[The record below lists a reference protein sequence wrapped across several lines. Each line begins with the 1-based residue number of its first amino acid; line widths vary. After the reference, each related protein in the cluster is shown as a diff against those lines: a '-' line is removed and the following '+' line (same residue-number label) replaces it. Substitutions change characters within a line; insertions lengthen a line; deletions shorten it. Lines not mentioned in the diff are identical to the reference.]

1 MTTAADTTAPVP
13 TADEVA
19 ADASVDD
26 LDVAAVKADFPILA
40 TTVHD
45 RRLVFLDS
53 AASSQKPTDVL
64 QAMDHYYETTHANV
78 HRAAYTLAEAATNA
92 MESAR
97 AKVARFIGAP
107 TANEVVF
114 TKNATESINLVAR
127 SWGGANLGPGDA
139 VVLTQLEH
147 HANIVPWQQL
157 AAERGVELR
166 WIPLTDD
173 GQLDLTDLDRLL
185 DGAKLLAL
193 SAMSNVVGTITP
205 VRRLTDAAHA
215 AGALAVID
223 ACQYVPHVRTDVVE
237 LGADFL
243 AFSGHKMLGPTGVG
257 VLWARAE
264 LLESMPAFLGGGGMI
279 LDVTTDGF
287 VPAEVPHKFEAGT
300 PPIAEIVGLGAA
312 VDYLDRLGMEQ
323 VRAHEISLTAYAM
336 RSLTERFGDDL
347 TIYGPHEPDAR
358 GGVMSF
364 AFKGIHPHDLSQ
376 VLDQHGVCVR
386 PGHHC
391 AKPLMRV
398 LGVGATARASWYVY
412 NDEADIDAL
421 GDALDDAG
429 DFFDF

>member
-1 MTTAADTTAPVP
+1 MSSP
-13 TADEVA
+13 TIDVADE
-19 ADASVDD
+19 
-26 LDVAAVKADFPILA
+26 LDVASIKADFPILSR
-40 TTVHD
+40 TVHD
-45 RRLVFLDS
+45 QQLVFLDS
-53 AASSQKPTDVL
+53 AASSQKPTQVL
-64 QAMDHYYETTHANV
+64 SAMDHYYETTHANV
-78 HRAAYTLAEAATNA
+78 HRAAYTLAESATNA
-92 MESAR
+92 MEGAR
-97 AKVARFIGAP
+97 AKVARFIAAP
-107 TANEVVF
+107 SADEVVF

-127 SWGGANLGPGDA
+127 SWGGANLTAGDA

-157 AAERGVELR
+157 AAANGVELR
-166 WIPLTDD
+166 WIPLTED
-173 GQLDLTDLDRLL
+173 GRLDLTDLDRLL

-205 VRRLTDAAHA
+205 VRQLTDAAHA
-215 AGALAVID
+215 AGALACID
-223 ACQYVPHVRTDVVE
+223 ACQYVPHVATDVTD

-257 VLWARAE
+257 VLWARAD
-264 LLESMPAFLGGGGMI
+264 LLEAMPPFLGGGGMI
-279 LDVTTDGF
+279 LDVTMDGF
-287 VPAEVPHKFEAGT
+287 TPADVPHKFEAGT

-312 VDYLDRLGMEQ
+312 IDYLDALGMDK
-323 VRAHEISLTAYAM
+323 VRQHEIALTSYAFDSLTG
-336 RSLTERFGDDL
+336 RFGDDL
-347 TIYGPHEPDAR
+347 TIYGPTDPAER

-376 VLDQHGVCVR
+376 VLDQHAVCVR

-412 NDEADIDAL
+412 NDESDIDAL

-429 DFFDF
+429 SFFDF

>member
-1 MTTAADTTAPVP
+1 MEGTGLMTTTTDSPA
-13 TADEVA
+13 
-19 ADASVDD
+19 VDD
-26 LDVAAVKADFPILA
+26 LDVAAIKADFPILS

-45 RRLVFLDS
+45 HRLVFLDS
-53 AASSQKPTDVL
+53 AASSQKPTAVL
-64 QAMDHYYETTHANV
+64 EAMDHYYETSHANV

-92 MESAR
+92 MEAGR
-97 AKVARFIGAP
+97 TKVARFIGAP
-107 TANEVVF
+107 SADEVVF

-127 SWGGANLGPGDA
+127 SWGAANLGPGDA

-157 AAERGVELR
+157 AAERGIELR
-166 WIPLTDD
+166 WIPLTAD
-173 GQLDLTDLDRLL
+173 GRLDLTDLDRLL
-185 DGAKLLAL
+185 DGARLLAV
-193 SAMSNVVGTITP
+193 SAMSNVVGTIPP
-205 VRRLTDAAHA
+205 VRLLADAAHA
-215 AGALAVID
+215 AGALVCVD
-223 ACQYVPHVRTDVVE
+223 ACQYVPHVATDVAA

-243 AFSGHKMLGPTGVG
+243 AFSGHKMCGPTGVG

-264 LLESMPAFLGGGGMI
+264 LLDAMPPFLGGGGMI
-279 LDVTTDGF
+279 LDVTQDGF
-287 VPAEVPHKFEAGT
+287 VPADVPHKFEAGT

-312 VDYLDRLGMEQ
+312 VDYLDALGMER
-323 VRAHEISLTAYAM
+323 VRAHEVSLTAYAM

-347 TIYGPHEPDAR
+347 TIYGPAEPGER

-398 LGVGATARASWYVY
+398 LGVGATARASWYLY
-412 NDEADIDAL
+412 NDEADVDAL
-421 GDALDDAG
+421 ADALDDAG
-429 DFFDF
+429 AFFDF

>member
-1 MTTAADTTAPVP
+1 MSTAADVP
-13 TADEVA
+13 TDEQVAAEAAADE
-19 ADASVDD
+19 
-26 LDVAAVKADFPILA
+26 LDVDAVKADFPILA

-45 RRLVFLDS
+45 QRLVFLDS
-53 AASSQKPTDVL
+53 AASSQKPTAVL
-64 QAMDHYYETTHANV
+64 EAMDRYYETSHANV

-92 MESAR
+92 MEGAR

-107 TANEVVF
+107 SVAEVVF

-127 SWGGANLGPGDA
+127 AWGGANLGPGDA

-157 AAERGVELR
+157 AAERGIELR

-215 AGALAVID
+215 AGALACID
-223 ACQYVPHVRTDVVE
+223 ACQYVPHVATDVVE

-257 VLWARAE
+257 VLWARSE
-264 LLESMPAFLGGGGMI
+264 LLESMAPFLGGGGMI
-279 LDVTTDGF
+279 LDVTMDGF

-312 VDYLDRLGMEQ
+312 VDYLDGLGMEQ

-336 RSLTERFGDDL
+336 RSLTDRFGADL
-347 TIYGPHEPDAR
+347 TIYGPHEPSAR

-421 GDALDDAG
+421 GDALDEAG

>member
-1 MTTAADTTAPVP
+1 MTTTTDSPGVDDSP
-13 TADEVA
+13 SPD
-19 ADASVDD
+19 DPASDD
-26 LDVAAVKADFPILA
+26 LDVARIKADFPILS
-40 TTVHD
+40 TTVHGKP
-45 RRLVFLDS
+45 LVFLDS
-53 AASSQKPTDVL
+53 AASSQKPTAVL

-78 HRAAYTLAEAATNA
+78 HRAAYSLAEAATNA
-92 MESAR
+92 MEGGR
-97 AKVARFIGAP
+97 TKVARFIGAP
-107 TANEVVF
+107 SAQEVVF

-127 SWGGANLGPGDA
+127 SWGAANLGPGDA

-147 HANIVPWQQL
+147 HSNIVPWQQL
-157 AAERGVELR
+157 AAERGFDIR

-173 GQLDLTDLDRLL
+173 GQLDLTDLERLL
-185 DGAKLLAL
+185 DGAKLLAV
-193 SAMSNVVGTITP
+193 SAMSNVVGTIPP
-205 VRRLTDAAHA
+205 VRLVADAAHA
-215 AGALAVID
+215 AGALVCVD
-223 ACQYVPHVRTDVVE
+223 ACQYVPHVATDVTE

-243 AFSGHKMLGPTGVG
+243 AFSGHKMCGPTGVG

-264 LLESMPAFLGGGGMI
+264 LLEAMPPFLGGGGMI
-279 LDVTTDGF
+279 LDVTQDGF

-312 VDYLDRLGMEQ
+312 VDYLDALGMDR

-336 RSLTERFGDDL
+336 RSLTERFGEDL
-347 TIYGPHEPDAR
+347 TIYGPTEPDLR

-398 LGVGATARASWYVY
+398 LGVGATARASWYLY
-412 NDEADIDAL
+412 NDEADVDVLAE
-421 GDALDDAG
+421 ALDDAG
-429 DFFDF
+429 HFFDF

>member
-1 MTTAADTTAPVP
+1 MSTAADATGTV
-13 TADEVA
+13 DVA
-19 ADASVDD
+19 ALDE
-26 LDVAAVKADFPILA
+26 LDVATIKADFPILSR
-40 TTVHD
+40 TVHGH
-45 RRLVFLDS
+45 RLVFLDS
-53 AASSQKPTDVL
+53 AASSQKPTAVL
-64 QAMDHYYETTHANV
+64 HAMDRYYETTHANV
-78 HRAAYTLAEAATNA
+78 HRAAYTLAEEATNA

-97 AKVARFIGAP
+97 AKVAGFIGAP
-107 TANEVVF
+107 SANEIVF

-127 SWGGANLGPGDA
+127 SWGAANLGPGD
-139 VVLTQLEH
+139 VIVLTQLEH

-157 AAERGVELR
+157 AAERGLELR

-173 GQLDLTDLDRLL
+173 GRLDLTDLDRLL
-185 DGAKLLAL
+185 DSAKLLAL

-215 AGALAVID
+215 AGALACID
-223 ACQYVPHVRTDVVE
+223 ACQYVPHVTTDVVE
-237 LGADFL
+237 MGADFL

-257 VLWARAE
+257 VLWARAD
-264 LLESMPAFLGGGGMI
+264 LLESMPPFLGGGGMI

-312 VDYLDRLGMEQ
+312 VDYLGSLGMDK
-323 VRAHEISLTAYAM
+323 VRAHEVALTTYAM
-336 RSLTERFGDDL
+336 DSLTERFGSDL
-347 TIYGPHEPDAR
+347 VIYGPADPAVR
-358 GGVMSF
+358 GGVMSL
-364 AFKGIHPHDLSQ
+364 AFKGIHPHDVSQ

-429 DFFDF
+429 SFFDF